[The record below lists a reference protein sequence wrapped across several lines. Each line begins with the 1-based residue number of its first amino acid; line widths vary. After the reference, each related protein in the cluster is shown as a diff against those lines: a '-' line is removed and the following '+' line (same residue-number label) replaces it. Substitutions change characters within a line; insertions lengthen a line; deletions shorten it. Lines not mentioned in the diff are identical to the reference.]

1 MIHCHDL
8 SRRYFKRGEEIA
20 ALDEVSFDVP
30 RGSFTVLRGPSGS
43 GKTTLLLS
51 LGGMLRPTTGHV
63 TVAGLEVYALD
74 RGARAAFRAE
84 HIGFVFQLFHLV
96 SYLSVYQNV
105 LLGRRLG
112 ERRKRLRRA
121 DELLER
127 VGLTYRR
134 SHRPT
139 ELSAGERQRV
149 AIARA
154 LLNRPSLLLAD
165 EPTGNLDDES
175 AAAVLDLFGEYHAG
189 GGTVLLAT
197 HSALNGRRAD
207 RRLRLE
213 GGRLVSSE
221 AD

>member
-1 MIHCHDL
+1 MIRCHDL

-20 ALDEVSFDVP
+20 ALDEISFDLP
-30 RGSFTVLRGPSGS
+30 QGNFTVLRGSSGS

-51 LGGMLRPTTGHV
+51 LGGLLQPTTGHV
-63 TVAGLEVYALD
+63 QVAGIDVYSLD
-74 RGARAAFRAE
+74 RRARAAFRAE
-84 HIGFVFQLFHLV
+84 SIGFVFQLFHLV

-112 ERRKRLRRA
+112 ERRQRRRRA

-134 SHRPT
+134 THRPT

-154 LLNRPSLLLAD
+154 LLNRPAVLLAD
-165 EPTGNLDDES
+165 EPTGNLDSGS
-175 AAAVLDLFGEYHAG
+175 AEAVLDLFAEYNVE
-189 GGTVLLAT
+189 GGTVLMAT
-197 HSALNGRRAD
+197 HSELNGRPAD
-207 RRLRLE
+207 QVLRLA
-213 GGRLVSSE
+213 GGRLVGSE
-221 AD
+221 AE